1 MSREEKKSEITVTF
15 SEEKGCRL
23 IKLQG
28 EVGHS
33 ELASFQEKADQ
44 FLLMPEKHLLI
55 DLSGV
60 SYISSSGLRI
70 LLKLGKEAGETEKKL
85 VFFSLSDFVAS
96 VFKVSGFDKIFNIQ
110 ANKEAA
116 LKAAGV

>member
-1 MSREEKKSEITVTF
+1 MSKEEKKPEITLIF

-33 ELASFQEKADQ
+33 ELASFQEKVDQ

-70 LLKLGKEAGETEKKL
+70 LLKLGKEAQQIEKNL
-85 VFFSLSDFVAS
+85 VFFNLSDFVAS

-110 ANKEAA
+110 TNKEAA

>member
-1 MSREEKKSEITVTF
+1 MSGEEKKSEITVTF
-15 SEEKGCRL
+15 SEEKGCRV

-33 ELASFQEKADQ
+33 EVASFQEKVDQ
-44 FLLMPEKHLLI
+44 FLLMPEKQLLI

-60 SYISSSGLRI
+60 SYISSSGLRV
-70 LLKLGKEAGETEKKL
+70 LLKLGKEARQTEKNL
-85 VFFSLSDFVAS
+85 VFFGLSDFVAS

-110 ANKEAA
+110 TTKEAA
-116 LKAAGV
+116 FKAAGV